1 MHLCCSRYCYTTL
14 TFLFLTDLTPLGQL
28 LTQSDSALINL
39 AAFQWCAFVAPT
51 LWNAKQQGWD
61 LQETFKLK
69 SCQFK
74 WLLAGLGAGPALWLL
89 VTTAISIKTGTWLGV
104 SADTVVGLQA
114 SNSHSLIAGSSL
126 LGSKGLN
133 LSSSWKPLLTLIST
147 VAVSPAVAE
156 ELLFRGLFLTAL
168 QDSLGWVDAVAV
180 CAALFAA
187 IHLSLQ
193 QFFSFA
199 VLGFGAGALT
209 VRSNSVYPAI
219 LLHGSYN
226 ATALVVGLLHEL
238 HQ

>member
-1 MHLCCSRYCYTTL
+1 MAANYNDTSISL
-14 TFLFLTDLTPLGQL
+14 TKVQL
-28 LTQSDSALINL
+28 LFVGRQVSTMPKSLITQLGHAIPVFGLTNLPTADSRR
-39 AAFQWCAFVAPT
+39 
-51 LWNAKQQGWD
+51 G
-61 LQETFKLK
+61 
-69 SCQFK
+69 
-74 WLLAGLGAGPALWLL
+74 LL
-89 VTTAISIKTGTWLGV
+89 V
-104 SADTVVGLQA
+104 
-114 SNSHSLIAGSSL
+114 H
-126 LGSKGLN
+126 
-133 LSSSWKPLLTLIST
+133 
-147 VAVSPAVAE
+147 AVAE